1 MANNLAHLL
10 YPQVILIA
18 EDVSGF
24 PGLCRPVV
32 EGGIGFGF
40 RLAMAVP
47 DMWIKMLKEVR
58 DEDWKVGD
66 IAFQMTNRRYG

>member
-32 EGGIGFGF
+32 EGGIGLGF

-47 DMWIKMLKEVR
+47 DM
-58 DEDWKVGD
+58 
-66 IAFQMTNRRYG
+66 

>member
-1 MANNLAHLL
+1 MLDIDALAYLAIANQLARTI

-24 PGLCRPVV
+24 PGLCRSIE

-47 DMWIKMLKEVR
+47 DMWIKLLKEQK
-58 DEDWKVGD
+58 D
-66 IAFQMTNRRYG
+66 